1 MTSSGFK
8 RESWAEDLD
17 IVRKLVVFKTVRLDM
32 NMKGNACR
40 NRRERITFLRNL
52 QHQEF
57 REKGKT

>member
-32 NMKGNACR
+32 NMKGNAWR